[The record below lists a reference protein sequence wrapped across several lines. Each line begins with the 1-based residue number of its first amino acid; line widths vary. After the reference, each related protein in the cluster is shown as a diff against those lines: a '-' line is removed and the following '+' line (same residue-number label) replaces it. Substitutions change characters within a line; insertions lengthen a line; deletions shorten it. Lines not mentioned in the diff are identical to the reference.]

1 MTINI
6 KDDKLYYEIKK
17 RITKES
23 MQFDDSNLKVTLSKT
38 DLEGI
43 TFLNLS
49 NSQISDLTGIEM
61 STKLTYLSINS
72 NPIEDIS
79 AIENLKL
86 AIISAYYQRKE
97 IEVNPSEIITLP
109 KIFIQERDN
118 NSIVYKA
125 KELELTNCSLD
136 GDKVI
141 LQGDNS

>member
-1 MTINI
+1 M
-6 KDDKLYYEIKK
+6 YYEIKK

-118 NSIVYKA
+118 NSI
-125 KELELTNCSLD
+125 
-136 GDKVI
+136 
-141 LQGDNS
+141 